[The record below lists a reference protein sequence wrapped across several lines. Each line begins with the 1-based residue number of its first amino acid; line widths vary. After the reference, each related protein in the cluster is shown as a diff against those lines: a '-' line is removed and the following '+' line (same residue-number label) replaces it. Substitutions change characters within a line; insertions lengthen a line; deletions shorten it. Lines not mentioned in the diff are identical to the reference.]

1 MKCHVIIDISV
12 INFTLQALS
21 CKRHNWK
28 YFDSNLASL
37 WAGYM

>member
-1 MKCHVIIDISV
+1 LTLVLTTE

-28 YFDSNLASL
+28 YFDSNLASR
-37 WAGYM
+37 WAEYL